1 MVDCGVMSLAR
12 GDGDGGRRGVK
23 GERGESLF
31 MKQNIKKYSF
41 LWPNLENYIYRE
53 EVGRDIGTTTHEVH
67 KSNLAIISPSLF
79 IALYIPLLFPK
90 SLSHYLCLL
99 LSLSLSISQSLD
111 ISFFFFHD
119 TSPTIRVSNKKKR
132 IIPIFL
138 PSVAFSA
145 QDFTLHSWSRLY
157 PYLLLSLVEAAS

>member
-1 MVDCGVMSLAR
+1 MSLKPETHADAYTHMVDCGVMSLAR

-53 EVGRDIGTTTHEVH
+53 EAGRDIGTTTHEVH

-99 LSLSLSISQSLD
+99 LSLSL
-111 ISFFFFHD
+111 
-119 TSPTIRVSNKKKR
+119 
-132 IIPIFL
+132 
-138 PSVAFSA
+138 
-145 QDFTLHSWSRLY
+145 
-157 PYLLLSLVEAAS
+157 